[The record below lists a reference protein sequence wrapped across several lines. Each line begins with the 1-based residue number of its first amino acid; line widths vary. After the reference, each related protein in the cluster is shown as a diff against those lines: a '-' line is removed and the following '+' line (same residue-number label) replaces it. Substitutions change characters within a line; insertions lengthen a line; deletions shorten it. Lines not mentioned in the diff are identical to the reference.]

1 MKAASLSSTLL
12 ARKGNAAPAGGFAM
26 PPLPAPAAA
35 EPTPRPVRAA
45 TSTLPVETAPNT
57 LPLMPTQKADKVAK
71 LTLRLDTERHLR
83 LKLVAAHT
91 RASIQELMVRALD
104 AYLNELGP
112 NAARGGCA
120 CLAKVELPAVHQAR
134 SVGRTKV
141 Q

>member
-26 PPLPAPAAA
+26 PPLPAPATV
-35 EPTPRPVRAA
+35 EPAPRPVRAVA
-45 TSTLPVETAPNT
+45 SALPVETAPS
-57 LPLMPTQKADKVAK
+57 PLVPANKAEKIAK
-71 LTLRLDTERHLR
+71 LTLRLDAERHLR
-83 LKLVAAHT
+83 LKLVAAHG

-120 CLAKVELPAVHQAR
+120 CLAKVEIPTVHQAR
-134 SVGRTKV
+134 SVARTKV